1 MLRRTYRLKEVSAL
15 FFILLAFDVTAKLF
29 GATHSLQ
36 RLRYPR
42 SGRQAIELLVGGLTS
57 RRGRSLSPLAFTPA
71 STASPCLLCQLPSAS
86 CPSGSSSSRSDS
98 PASRFL
104 EFSFCFSSE
113 QKQPRSQITAMPG
126 AEDDDHPS
134 GVASAEQGLEREAYS
149 NEDDD
154 VSHWRVPSL
163 HSFLH
168 SLCARDN

>member
-15 FFILLAFDVTAKLF
+15 LLILLAFDVTAKLF

-36 RLRYPR
+36 RLRCPR

-71 STASPCLLCQLPSAS
+71 STASPYLLCQLPSAS

-98 PASRFL
+98 PSLPL

-113 QKQPRSQITAMPG
+113 RKQPRSQIIAMPG